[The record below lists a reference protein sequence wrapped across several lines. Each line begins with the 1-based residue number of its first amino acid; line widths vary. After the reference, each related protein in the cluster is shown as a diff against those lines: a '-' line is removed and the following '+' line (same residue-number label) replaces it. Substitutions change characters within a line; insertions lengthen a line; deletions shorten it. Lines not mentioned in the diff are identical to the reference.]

1 MQPSRPGQPTVV
13 LVHGALTDASVWH
26 PVIAELQRQG
36 HRVIAPALPMRS
48 LAGDSAALRS
58 LLGTLDGPV
67 VVAAHSWGG
76 AVISDPAALTSAVR
90 ALVFIAA
97 FIQDSGETAAELNY
111 RFPGSRLVPDTTTVQ
126 PAPDGTEMLL
136 RPEHFA
142 AVYAADVEPAA
153 TAVMASAQRGINPD
167 ALGQAFTGP
176 ASWHALPSRTL
187 IATNDQSIPGQAQRF
202 MAERARSAITEIAS
216 SHAIP
221 VAHPRQ
227 VADVIAAVVASL
239 ADPARQPA

>member
-1 MQPSRPGQPTVV
+1 MQPQRTEQPTVV
-13 LVHGALTDASVWH
+13 LVHGALTDASIWH

-58 LLGTLDGPV
+58 VLGTVEGPV
-67 VVAAHSWGG
+67 VVVGHSWGG
-76 AVISDPAALTSAVR
+76 SVISDPAALTPAVR
-90 ALVFIAA
+90 ALVFVAA
-97 FIQDSGETAAELNY
+97 FIQDSGETAADLNY
-111 RFPGSRLVPDTTTVQ
+111 RFPGSRLIPDTTTVR

-153 TAVMASAQRGINPD
+153 AAVMASAQRGINPD

-176 ASWHALPSRTL
+176 PSWRTLPSRML
-187 IATNDQSIPGQAQRF
+187 IATHDQSVPAQAQRF

-216 SHAIP
+216 SHAVP

-227 VADVIAAVVASL
+227 AADVIAAAVASL
-239 ADPARQPA
+239 AGPARQPA